1 VARKLPQLQRR
12 LGAADLFGVAYG
24 EIASSIYFALGII
37 AAHALGFTPYVLLFT
52 GVVFLVVALSYAEG
66 TTELRETGGAAT
78 FVRRAFND
86 LAGFVAGWS
95 LFLDYLIVTA
105 LAALFLP
112 HYLGGALAVESLESG
127 PWDRVVALATIGVI
141 GVARLTRR
149 RGAYAAG
156 LGVTAIDLFTQALL
170 VVLGLAFLWSPDALT
185 RGVSL
190 GTSPSW
196 HEIAF
201 ALPLAMLAYTG
212 LETVANL
219 AEETRRPGVQLPKSL
234 FTGIGAVVVMYVGI
248 AVVGL
253 MAFPPRGGTTALGTE
268 WGGAPLMGIVAA
280 LDEHLPGWLHVPL
293 RVYVGLSG
301 AFILLLAAATSIS
314 GFGRLAYSLG
324 EHGQLPRAFGRLHRR
339 TLVSPQSVL
348 AAVGISMAIIVLTSL
363 LNKPVQFLASLFS
376 FGVLLAFT
384 AAQVAVIKLRK
395 SEPQRRRP
403 FKVPLNVRVRG
414 VEVPIPSVVGALAT
428 FAIWIDAMATHP
440 AARYAGPAWLAAG
453 LVVYLL
459 VRRDR
464 HAGLFEH
471 VVSTDEQVVP
481 EVTFTRILVPM
492 KLGQI
497 GEEMV
502 ATAVKLAQERNA
514 VVEALHV
521 IKVPLELPVD
531 APLEQEEARAA
542 ESLAEAEAL
551 GADHGVVVQTKTVR
565 ARSLGEAIV
574 KQAVLN
580 GADLIVLGSAPRWRR
595 QSRFFSPTV
604 DYVLKKAPC
613 EVIVVAFPQGAL
625 EEEPEEP
632 ALAPSATL
640 NT

>member
-1 VARKLPQLQRR
+1 MARKLPQLQRR
-12 LGAADLFGVAYG
+12 LGTADLFGVAYG

-37 AAHALGFTPYVLLFT
+37 AGHALGLTPYVLLFT
-52 GVVFLVVALSYAEG
+52 GLLFLVVAMSYAEG

-86 LAGFVAGWS
+86 LAGFVAGWA

-112 HYLGGALAVESLESG
+112 HYLGRAVGATGLESG
-127 PWDRVVALATIGVI
+127 PWDKVVAIGVI
-141 GVARLTRR
+141 AFIGIARLVRR
-149 RGAYAAG
+149 KRIYVAG
-156 LGVTAIDLFTQALL
+156 LGVASVDLFTQLLL
-170 VVLGLAFLWSPDALT
+170 VVLGFALLWSPDALT
-185 RGVSL
+185 HGVSL
-190 GTSPSW
+190 GTSPTW
-196 HEIAF
+196 HELAF

-234 FTGIGAVVVMYVGI
+234 FGGIGTVVVVYVGI

-253 MAFPPRGGTTALGTE
+253 MAFPVRDGTTALGTTWAE
-268 WGGAPLMGIVAA
+268 APLMGIVAA
-280 LDEHLPGWLHVPL
+280 LDPHLPEWLHVPL

-339 TLVSPQSVL
+339 TLVSPEAVL
-348 AAVGISMAIIVLTSL
+348 ASVVLSTAIILSTSAMD
-363 LNKPVQFLASLFS
+363 NPFAFLASLFS

-384 AAQVAVIKLRK
+384 AAQLAVIRLRRT
-395 SEPQRRRP
+395 EPNRRRP

-414 VEVPIPSVVGALAT
+414 VEVPIPSVVGAMAT
-428 FAIWIDAMATHP
+428 FAIWIVALATHP

-459 VRRDR
+459 VRRER
-464 HAGLFEH
+464 GAGLLEH
-471 VVSTDEQVVP
+471 VTSTDEQVVP
-481 EVTFTRILVPM
+481 EATFKSIMVPM

-502 ATAVKLAQERNA
+502 ATAVKLAQEHGARI
-514 VVEALHV
+514 EALHV
-521 IKVPLELPVD
+521 IKVPLDLPLD
-531 APLEQEEARAA
+531 APMRDEEARAA
-542 ESLAEAEAL
+542 ESIEEARAL
-551 GADHGVVVQTKTVR
+551 GVDHDVEVRGSIVR
-565 ARSLGEAIV
+565 ARAIGDAIV
-574 KQAVLN
+574 REAERT

-613 EVIVVAFPQGAL
+613 EVLIVAFPQGVL
-625 EEEPEEP
+625 EEEEVAP
-632 ALAPSATL
+632 A
-640 NT
+640 